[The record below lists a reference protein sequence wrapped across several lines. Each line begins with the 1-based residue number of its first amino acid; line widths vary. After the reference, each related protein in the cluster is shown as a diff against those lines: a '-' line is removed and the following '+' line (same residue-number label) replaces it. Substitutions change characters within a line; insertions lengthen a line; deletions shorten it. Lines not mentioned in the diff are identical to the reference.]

1 MRRITRVTKKRKK
14 VEDEAIQTLRRVRK
28 QLDPEM
34 LDNMK
39 NIIEA
44 AEQGIDNQDK
54 IDKMAR
60 EAMAQSA
67 PQAAPEA
74 DDVDEFG
81 HVPVDRQKNMAI
93 IMKFLEEN
101 RNNTEL
107 MRKMKDTLISAME
120 D

>member
-39 NIIEA
+39 SIIEA

-54 IDKMAR
+54 IDKMAQ
-60 EAMAQSA
+60 EAMAA
-67 PQAAPEA
+67 PAAVPEPQE